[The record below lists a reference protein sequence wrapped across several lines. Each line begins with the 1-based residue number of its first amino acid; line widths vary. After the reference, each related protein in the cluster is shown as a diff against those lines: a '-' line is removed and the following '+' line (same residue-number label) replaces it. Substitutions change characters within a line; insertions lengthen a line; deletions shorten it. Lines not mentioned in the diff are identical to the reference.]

1 MTMNSIGRLRSI
13 CRIPIRQTHWVLKH
27 VVPPP
32 VTPEGGRQRPPTD
45 LQDLQKYEAIKSPD
59 EKPDYMI
66 KVILLEDV
74 EGRIGQQFDVLEV
87 PHKTAR
93 ETLLLP
99 KKAVYASPFDLQ
111 YYGRLKEE
119 MKEELERKVRIPYEY
134 LKLGRE
140 LMAKLIAIHVS
151 VDKKWQLNSEI
162 VYTSLF
168 ENDIRTNPDA
178 IFLPNR
184 FRYEGPNFELEAALL
199 RFYLVLDRTYVVPM
213 LGRIAHISTDE
224 QQQSLYPEVI
234 QLPSKEQMGKF
245 GIVPEQPYYHQRP
258 IEENLSIVDL
268 MKKRIE

>member
-1 MTMNSIGRLRSI
+1 MLKESVNSSTCWR
-13 CRIPIRQTHWVLKH
+13 CHTK
-27 VVPPP
+27 
-32 VTPEGGRQRPPTD
+32 
-45 LQDLQKYEAIKSPD
+45 
-59 EKPDYMI
+59 
-66 KVILLEDV
+66 LLV
-74 EGRIGQQFDVLEV
+74 MHFCCQ
-87 PHKTAR
+87 
-93 ETLLLP
+93 

-140 LMAKLIAIHVS
+140 LMAKLIPIHVS
-151 VDKKWQLNSEI
+151 MDKKWQVNSTI

-168 ENDIRTNPDA
+168 ENDIRTSPDA

-199 RFYLVLDRTYVVPM
+199 RFYLVLDHTYVVPM

-224 QQQSLYPEVI
+224 QQSLYPEGI
-234 QLPSKEQMGKF
+234 QLPSKEQMAKF
-245 GIVPEQPYYHQRP
+245 GIVSEQPYYHQRP
-258 IEENLSIVDL
+258 IEENLSVVDL